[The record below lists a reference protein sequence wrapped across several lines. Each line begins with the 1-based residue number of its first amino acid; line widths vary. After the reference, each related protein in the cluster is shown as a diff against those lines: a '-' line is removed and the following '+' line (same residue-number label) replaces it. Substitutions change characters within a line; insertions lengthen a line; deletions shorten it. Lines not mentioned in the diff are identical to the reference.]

1 MLNYIIFSI
10 IGGIL
15 FGILDGVINANPIAQ
30 KLYQVYKPLAR
41 KSLNIIAGLVIDLIY
56 GFVLAGVFLILYQSL
71 PGEIG
76 IVKGISL
83 GILVWFFRVV
93 MSAAAQW
100 VMYIVPLNTIIYSI
114 FAGLG
119 EMLLLGI
126 FYGLLLKPAL

>member
-15 FGILDGVINANPIAQ
+15 FGILDGVINANPLAR